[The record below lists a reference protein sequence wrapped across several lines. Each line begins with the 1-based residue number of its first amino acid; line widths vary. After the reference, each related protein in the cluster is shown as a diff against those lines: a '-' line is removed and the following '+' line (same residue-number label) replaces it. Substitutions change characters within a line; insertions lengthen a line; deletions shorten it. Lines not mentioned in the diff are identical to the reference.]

1 MSNIWSLIQ
10 RVAGVFMV
18 VCFCLYVIRCIS
30 GFQLLSFD
38 QFDQYFRGLLGY
50 IFR

>member
-1 MSNIWSLIQ
+1 MSDIWSVFQ
-10 RVAGVFMV
+10 KVAGVFMV

-30 GFQLLSFD
+30 CFQLLSFD
-38 QFDQYFRGLLGY
+38 QFDQYFRELLRF